1 MHGRL
6 AVTRVSI
13 SIESDISVDNLYFCI
28 YEEIIFFIPC
38 TDTAYFSAVF
48 CPSIRNKNDR

>member
-28 YEEIIFFIPC
+28 YEEIIIYMWFVVPFI
-38 TDTAYFSAVF
+38 VG
-48 CPSIRNKNDR
+48 